1 MQKVK
6 CGVILQKKGNNCE
19 SIEVPIEKFIFNP
32 YDITF
37 IFPNYTDE
45 FNDEPYEATLPYT
58 DFLFYQD
65 EYTVAIKIHQ

>member
-6 CGVILQKKGNNCE
+6 CGVILQDKGNKCE
-19 SIEVPIEKFIFNP
+19 SIEVPIEEFIFNP

-45 FNDEPYEATLPYT
+45 PNDEPYEATLLYD

-65 EYTVAIKIHQ
+65 EYTVAIKIHP